1 MTEIYR
7 TRVTGAGPLAVSFL
21 PEGMF
26 VTFGDNAPE
35 ALLEFCF
42 IIDMNKTSAP
52 LVPGQVF
59 SVDGRAFPIT
69 AVGDVARQN
78 LDNLGHITVNLKG
91 GAKAKLPGSISVLC
105 TDEEPDL
112 KVGSVITIDEP

>member
-42 IIDMNKTSAP
+42 IIEMNKTTAP
-52 LVPGQVF
+52 LRPGQVF

-78 LDNLGHITVNLKG
+78 LDALGHITVNLKG
-91 GAKAKLPGSISVLC
+91 GPKAKLAGSIHVSS
-105 TDEEPDL
+105 TGEAPDL
-112 KVGSVITIDEP
+112 KVGSVITIDET